1 MLILLVED
9 HRLLAETLIDYLD
22 TRDIECDYAANG
34 NTGMAFARDNR
45 YDAIVLDVGLPDI
58 SGLDVC
64 REIRSSGMRDV
75 PILML
80 TARNELDDKLIGF
93 EAGADDYLIKPFE
106 QRELVARVQALVKR
120 HRGEWAQSTI
130 EIDDLSLDVNGHRA
144 IRAGQLLRLSPVG
157 FKLLHL
163 LARESPNVVPRAAML
178 DALWGDELPDT
189 DALHSHLYNLRRA
202 VDAPFERPMIET
214 VKGVGVR
221 LVPAPATPR

>member
-22 TRDIECDYAANG
+22 SRGIECDYAANG
-34 NTGMAFARDNR
+34 NAGLELIRENR
-45 YDAIVLDVGLPDI
+45 YDAIVLDVGLPGK

-75 PILML
+75 PVLML
-80 TARNELDDKLIGF
+80 TARDELDDKLIGF

-106 QRELVARVQALVKR
+106 QRELVARVKAVVKR
-120 HRGEWAQSTI
+120 HRGEWAQNTLTV
-130 EIDDLSLDVNGHRA
+130 DGLTLDARGHRA
-144 IRAGQLLRLSPVG
+144 TRDGHELKLSPVG

-163 LARESPNVVPRAAML
+163 LARESPNVVPRAAL
-178 DALWGDELPDT
+178 LEAVWGDELPDT
-189 DALHSHLYNLRRA
+189 DALRSHLYNLRRA
-202 VDAPFERPMIET
+202 VDAPFDQPMIET

-221 LVPAPATPR
+221 LAPPAAPH

>member
-189 DALHSHLYNLRRA
+189 DALRSHLYNLRRA